1 MRQDRSLNIS
11 GEDDDLINHKRKRPT
26 IVTVEQREAELRK
39 AELKR
44 AAAAAAAAKAKNNKR
59 NNQLEDK
66 SSRLIKQQ
74 QQQLLQQQQQQQQNA
89 LKTENGKQLANAS
102 SSSTSQPITSHV
114 YVKLPSSK
122 IPDIVLEDVDAL
134 LNSKEKNARKFVQEK
149 MEKRKIED
157 ADVFF
162 NLTDD
167 RSNIFNSSLIQFR
180 ETFSRLATSR
190 AKSFAFFNS

>member
-1 MRQDRSLNIS
+1 MNIS

-66 SSRLIKQQ
+66 SSRLTKQQ

-134 LNSKEKNARKFVQEK
+134 LNSKEKMQESSFRKRWRNGKLKTQ
-149 MEKRKIED
+149 M
-157 ADVFF
+157 
-162 NLTDD
+162 
-167 RSNIFNSSLIQFR
+167 S
-180 ETFSRLATSR
+180 FST
-190 AKSFAFFNS
+190 